1 MRRVFSSNGII
12 LSDKEI
18 SALTLRYGN
27 DLGFNYFK
35 FLKDIADVHFC
46 EAKHEKV
53 LEMLKLINVE
63 QPPPCTQ
70 PDVTIIEVLAKIKGE
85 IVRRRINF
93 EGFIR
98 NGEFVGDKPLSAH
111 EFRRN
116 FSAAGINLEE
126 CELDILCNS

>member
-1 MRRVFSSNGII
+1 MRRAFSSNGIV

-18 SALTLRYGN
+18 SSLMLRYGN

-35 FLKDIADVHFC
+35 FLKDIADVQFC

-53 LEMLKLINVE
+53 LELLKLINNE

-70 PDVTIIEVLAKIKGE
+70 PEVTIIEVLAKIKGE
-85 IVRRRINF
+85 IVRRRINY

-98 NGEFVGDKPLSAH
+98 NGEFIGDKPMSAK

-116 FSAAGINLEE
+116 FSAAGIILEE
-126 CELDILCNS
+126 CELDVLCNS